1 MSRSEMTS
9 KERLKAAL
17 RGDPVDRI
25 PWSPFLVWWWENQN
39 EIVQAMGQPGF
50 LRHLGA
56 DALLRGFASI
66 CKSSPIYAVMH
77 TDAYDYSLPFGF
89 AASLMEGDELTIISW
104 GETIHRCVEAS
115 QGFSGRVTILDLR
128 TIIPWDQERILDSVH
143 KTGKVLIVHEDT
155 ITSGFGAEISA
166 VIAAEAFTAL
176 DAPIRRLATPDIPVP
191 YNVQLMK
198 AVIPSVDKIRLEIS
212 ELLDF

>member
-1 MSRSEMTS
+1 MNRSEMTS

-77 TDAYDYSLPFGF
+77 TDAYDYSLPFADDRCALKQREVKDQIEYEFVTPVG
-89 AASLMEGDELTIISW
+89 SLHMTAKHSHNTLVPLPIEYPVKKAGDN
-104 GETIHRCVEAS
+104 
-115 QGFSGRVTILDLR
+115 
-128 TIIPWDQERILDSVH
+128 
-143 KTGKVLIVHEDT
+143 GKP
-155 ITSGFGAEISA
+155 
-166 VIAAEAFTAL
+166 AFT
-176 DAPIRRLATPDIPVP
+176 
-191 YNVQLMK
+191 N
-198 AVIPSVDKIRLEIS
+198 AV
-212 ELLDF
+212 